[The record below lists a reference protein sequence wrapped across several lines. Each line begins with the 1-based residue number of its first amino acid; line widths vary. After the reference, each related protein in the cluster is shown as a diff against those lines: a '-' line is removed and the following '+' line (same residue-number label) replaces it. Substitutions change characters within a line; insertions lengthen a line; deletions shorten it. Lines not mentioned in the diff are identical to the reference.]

1 MVQQT
6 VELTKNF
13 TLQEL
18 TKSATA
24 TRLGIDN
31 SPSQR
36 IINNLTDLS
45 TKVLQPI
52 RNKYGKPIIVT
63 SGYRCVTLNK
73 AVGGAPFSQHCQGQA
88 ADIKSVSDSITD
100 NKALFDLI
108 VKMIQSGEI
117 VVGQLIDEHN
127 FDWIHV
133 STPSNNKTNQIK
145 HIK

>member
-1 MVQQT
+1 MA
-6 VELTKNF
+6 LTKNF

-24 TRLGIDN
+24 TRLKIDN
-31 SPSQR
+31 APSQR
-36 IINNLTDLS
+36 IIKNLTELA

-52 RNKYGKPIIVT
+52 RDKYGKPIIVT
-63 SGYRCVTLNK
+63 SGYRCEQLNK
-73 AVGGAPFSQHCQGQA
+73 AVGGVTFSQHCQGQA
-88 ADIKSVSDSITD
+88 ADIKSVSDSVAD

-127 FDWIHV
+127 YDWLHI
-133 STPSNNKTNQIK
+133 STPSNNKTNQIL

>member
-1 MVQQT
+1 MA
-6 VELTKNF
+6 LTKNF

-24 TRLGIDN
+24 TRLKIDN
-31 SPSQR
+31 APSQR
-36 IINNLTDLS
+36 IIKNLTDLA

-52 RNKYGKPIIVT
+52 RDKYGKPIIVT
-63 SGYRCVTLNK
+63 SGYRCEQLNK
-73 AVGGAPFSQHCQGQA
+73 AVGGVTFSQHCQGQA
-88 ADIKSVSDSITD
+88 ADIKSVSDSVAD

-108 VKMIQSGEI
+108 VKMIKSGEI

-127 FDWIHV
+127 YDWLHI
-133 STPSNNKTNQIK
+133 STPSNNKTNQIL